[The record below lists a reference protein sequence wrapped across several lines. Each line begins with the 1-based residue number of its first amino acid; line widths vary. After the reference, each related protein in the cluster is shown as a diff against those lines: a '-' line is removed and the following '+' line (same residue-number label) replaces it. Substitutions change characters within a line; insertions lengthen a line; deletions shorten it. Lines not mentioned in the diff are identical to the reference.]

1 MTKISIIIP
10 TFNEEEYLP
19 ALLDSIKEQEFK
31 DYEIIIAD
39 AQSKDKTRE
48 ISRSYGCVVVEG
60 GLPAYGRNN
69 GAKIA
74 QGELLLFLDSD
85 LILTEGYLKDAV
97 EEFENKSLGIAIT
110 QMIPLS
116 DKKRDKIL
124 HEFANRFM
132 IMVESIK
139 PHGAGC
145 YGIISR
151 RELHQEVNGFDE
163 SLDFGE
169 DSDYIERIG
178 KISPFKVLRKPHVL
192 VSIRRL
198 EKEGLKSLVFKYSK
212 STIYDFMGKKIS
224 ADELNYTFGYD
235 EYESL
240 KDDDLEENNSSSIDL
255 KRSKPYLNKSSSSSD
270 IYDEI
275 GNDNNVIIN
284 QKKRVIYS
292 VCGEGLGH
300 AMRSAVILEKL
311 IKKYDILIFASDRA
325 YQYLSQ
331 KFDNVH
337 EIHGFNTVYENNA
350 VNNRKTFVKAMKT
363 LPRDLNSNLKLLY
376 KIARDFKPQIIVSD
390 FEFYASLL
398 SNLLRIPLIS
408 IDNMHVITR
417 CNIEYPDK
425 YRAEKLK
432 AEGVVRSFIVRPERY
447 IIISY
452 FCPEIKNP
460 EKTIIYPPV
469 LRKEI
474 MGLKREYGDHILVYQ
489 TSKSNE
495 KLLKTLKNC
504 GEKFVIYGFDLDKK
518 DGNLEF
524 KPFNESEFFED
535 IQNSRAVIT
544 NGGFTLIS
552 EALYLKK
559 PVLSIP
565 VKGQFEQILNAI
577 YLEKLG
583 YGEFHEEINNDN
595 LKKFLNNLSK
605 YQENLEDYDGG
616 NSQEVI
622 LELIDSIEKYSK

>member
-605 YQENLEDYDGG
+605 YQENLEDYNGG

>member
-178 KISPFKVLRKPHVL
+178 KISHFKVLRKPHVL

-235 EYESL
+235 EDESL
-240 KDDDLEENNSSSIDL
+240 KYDDLEENNSSSIDL

-270 IYDEI
+270 IYDEM

-325 YQYLSQ
+325 YQYLYQ

-474 MGLKREYGDHILVYQ
+474 IDLKGKYGDHILVYQ

-495 KLLKTLKNC
+495 KLLKTLKSF

-605 YQENLEDYDGG
+605 YQENLEDYNGG

>member
-255 KRSKPYLNKSSSSSD
+255 IRSKPYLNKSSSSSD

-474 MGLKREYGDHILVYQ
+474 MGLKGEYGDHILVYQ

-605 YQENLEDYDGG
+605 YQENLEDYDGE